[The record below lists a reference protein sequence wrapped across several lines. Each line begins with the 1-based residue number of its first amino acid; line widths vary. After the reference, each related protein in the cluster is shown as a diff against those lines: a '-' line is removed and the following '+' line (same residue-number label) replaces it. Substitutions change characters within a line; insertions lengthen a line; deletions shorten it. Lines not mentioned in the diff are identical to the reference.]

1 MNKKFYVTTPIYY
14 VNASPHIGHA
24 YTQVATDALARF
36 HRFMGEDVFFLTGT
50 DEHGEK
56 IEKASEKA
64 GYKKGEEKAFV
75 DKIHENFKTL
85 WKALDI
91 EYDFFIRT
99 TDKEHE
105 ETVKYFLETLNKN
118 GDIYKKKYQCYMCTP
133 CEAFW
138 TDFQVENNLCP
149 DCKCPVDRVEEEDY
163 FFKISKYGGWLKD
176 YIKSH
181 TDFIKPTSRRNEITA
196 LLENNELIDLCISRP
211 KERLSW
217 GIEIPFDKNYVA
229 YVWFDA
235 LINYISAA
243 GYPGDIKKFDSLWP
257 ADFHIMAKDII
268 RHHAIYWPIMLKALG
283 VEMPRTV
290 FAHGWW
296 TFKGEKM
303 SKSKG
308 NIVDPNYVISTYG
321 KDALRY
327 FLLRE
332 IPFGMD
338 GSFDEEAIIL
348 RHDSDLAND
357 LGNLLNRTLTMVEKY
372 YGGVIP
378 GKPKSAGTDPGGTK
392 IAEIIDRLPDSL
404 KDNML
409 ELNFSGALSSV
420 WELVNTANKYIED
433 SKPWALFKEKKDGE
447 LNNVIYNLLDSLR
460 VIAITISP
468 FIPATAS
475 EMWKQLAFKGE
486 LSSLRL
492 DDIKDGKAC
501 IEAGS
506 KINKGNPLF
515 PRIKTKEL

>member
-1 MNKKFYVTTPIYY
+1 MSKKFYVTTPLYY
-14 VNASPHIGHA
+14 VNAPPHIGHA
-24 YTQVATDALARF
+24 YTEVATDTLARF
-36 HRFMGEDVFFLTGT
+36 HRFLGEEVFFLTGT

-64 GYKKGEEKAFV
+64 GHKKGEEKAFV
-75 DKIHENFKTL
+75 DNIHENFKRL
-85 WKALDI
+85 WKTLDI

-105 ETVKYFLETLNKN
+105 ETVKYILDTLSKS
-118 GDIYKKKYQCYMCTP
+118 GDIYKKTYQCYLCTP

-149 DCKCPVDRVEEEDY
+149 DCKRPVDRIEEEDY
-163 FFKISKYGGWLKD
+163 FFKISKYGGWLTD

-181 TDFIKPTSRRNEITA
+181 PDFIKPTSRRNEIIA
-196 LLENNELIDLCISRP
+196 LLEGGELIDLCISRP
-211 KERLSW
+211 KERLNW
-217 GIEIPFDKNYVA
+217 GIEIPFDTNYVT

-243 GYPGDIKKFDSLWP
+243 GYPKDGKKFASLWP

-268 RHHAIYWPIMLKALG
+268 RHHAIYWPIILKALG
-283 VEMPRTV
+283 LEMPRTV

-303 SKSKG
+303 SKTTG
-308 NIVDPNYVISTYG
+308 NIVDPNYVVSAYG

-332 IPFGMD
+332 IQFGMD

-372 YGGVIP
+372 YGGTIP
-378 GKPKSAGTDPGGTK
+378 GPPEENAEPGGVRIK
-392 IAEIIDRLPDSL
+392 EIIDRLPNSL
-404 KDNML
+404 QDNMAQ
-409 ELNFSGALSSV
+409 LNFSGALASI
-420 WELVNTANKYIED
+420 WELVNAANKYIED

-447 LNNVIYNLLDSLR
+447 LKSVIYNLLDSLR
-460 VIAITISP
+460 VIAITVSP
-468 FIPATAS
+468 FMPATAAQ
-475 EMWKQLAFKGE
+475 MWRQLAFKG
-486 LSSLRL
+486 SLGVSRF
-492 DDIKDGKAC
+492 DDIRGGRAC

-506 KINKGNPLF
+506 KINKGNALF
-515 PRIKTKEL
+515 PRIRTK